1 MSQTLAISPTSPV
14 APAAAEA
21 PAATTAPAANG
32 APPVEKKATLQDKLD
47 ALLKEEGGLTYKARG
62 KEHKAT
68 DAASIIRN
76 LSRAHGMEETVG
88 ELSKDRE
95 AIAQERERKA
105 AIKAERDP
113 SKRWKM
119 IEEFL
124 GDGGS
129 LSEAAEARFLS
140 QAEEH
145 ERQQQMT
152 PRERE
157 MAAKLAELEKFRE
170 GAAEKEQREN
180 EERADREY
188 QDQSQRIFNHIAGKL
203 APALV
208 KAGVPKTE
216 AHEVMPR
223 AFKLM
228 DELRAHQDDPELAGL
243 NDDDIA
249 EALVGEREDKVWNIV
264 TKRDPTAFVAEI
276 TKRDPERANAM
287 CKAFA
292 VWKRS
297 TQGTANQALESRP
310 PSAKPVQNDDF
321 APPPPAVKRSW

>member
-1 MSQTLAISPTSPV
+1 MSQTLAISPTST
-14 APAAAEA
+14 PAA
-21 PAATTAPAANG
+21 PAATEAPASTSAPPTG

-76 LSRAHGMEETVG
+76 LSRAHGLEESVG
-88 ELSKDRE
+88 ELAKDRE
-95 AIAQERERKA
+95 TIAQERARKE

-119 IEEFL
+119 IEEL
-124 GDGGS
+124 IGDGGS

-140 QAEEH
+140 QAEEY
-145 ERQQQMT
+145 EKQQQMT

-170 GAAEKEQREN
+170 SAAEKEQREKAEA
-180 EERADREY
+180 EEREY
-188 QDQSQRIFNHIAGKL
+188 LAQSEQIGNYVSTKL
-203 APALV
+203 VAAL
-208 KAGVPKTE
+208 KAANVPPTE
-216 AHEVMPR
+216 AHEVLPR

-228 DELRAHQDDPELAGL
+228 DTAREAGIDVTDDEIAAEL
-243 NDDDIA
+243 
-249 EALVGEREDKVWNIV
+249 VSEREGKVWDTV
-264 TKRDPTAFVAEI
+264 LKREPDAFVSEFAKRDPARVKALAKSLATFLRGGNGKAAE
-276 TKRDPERANAM
+276 
-287 CKAFA
+287 
-292 VWKRS
+292 
-297 TQGTANQALESRP
+297 ALESRP

-321 APPPPAVKRSW
+321 APPAPKVKKSW

>member
-170 GAAEKEQREN
+170 GAAEKEQREKA
-180 EERADREY
+180 EAEQREY
-188 QDQSQRIFNHIAGKL
+188 EAQSEQIGNYVSGKL
-203 APALV
+203 VTALKAANIPA
-208 KAGVPKTE
+208 TE
-216 AHEVMPR
+216 AHAR
-223 AFKLM
+223 KS
-228 DELRAHQDDPELAGL
+228 RGQDYLDYQ
-243 NDDDIA
+243 
-249 EALVGEREDKVWNIV
+249 R
-264 TKRDPTAFVAEI
+264 TTSAFVPWF
-276 TKRDPERANAM
+276 K
-287 CKAFA
+287 K
-292 VWKRS
+292 
-297 TQGTANQALESRP
+297 GT
-310 PSAKPVQNDDF
+310 
-321 APPPPAVKRSW
+321 

>member
-1 MSQTLAISPTSPV
+1 MSQTLAISPTS
-14 APAAAEA
+14 APA
-21 PAATTAPAANG
+21 PAATESEAPKPAAAATG
-32 APPVEKKATLQDKLD
+32 APPVAAKPTLQDKLD

-76 LSRAHGMEETVG
+76 LSRAHGLEESVG
-88 ELSKDRE
+88 ELAKDRE
-95 AIAQERERKA
+95 SIAQEKARKD

-170 GAAEKEQREN
+170 SAAEKEQREKAAR
-180 EERADREY
+180 EEQEY
-188 QDQSQRIFNHIAGKL
+188 LEQSEQIGNYVSGKL
-203 APALV
+203 FTALKAANVPA
-208 KAGVPKTE
+208 TE
-216 AHEVMPR
+216 AHEVLPR
-223 AFKLM
+223 AYKLM
-228 DELRAHQDDPELAGL
+228 DTARAAGIEVSDDEIAAELVAEREERVWGTVLKREPAAFVEELA
-243 NDDDIA
+243 
-249 EALVGEREDKVWNIV
+249 
-264 TKRDPTAFVAEI
+264 KRDPARVVAL
-276 TKRDPERANAM
+276 A
-287 CKAFA
+287 KALA
-292 VWKRS
+292 PLLRRG
-297 TQGTANQALESRP
+297 QGPASEALESRP
-310 PSAKPVQNDDF
+310 APAKPVGNDDF
-321 APPPPAVKRSW
+321 APAPPKMKRSW

>member
-1 MSQTLAISPTSPV
+1 MSQTLAISPTS
-14 APAAAEA
+14 APA
-21 PAATTAPAANG
+21 PAATESEAPKPAAAATG
-32 APPVEKKATLQDKLD
+32 APPVAAKPTLQDKLD

-76 LSRAHGMEETVG
+76 LSRAHGLEESVG
-88 ELSKDRE
+88 ELAKDRE
-95 AIAQERERKA
+95 SIAQEKARKD

-170 GAAEKEQREN
+170 SAAEKEQREKAAR
-180 EERADREY
+180 EEQEY
-188 QDQSQRIFNHIAGKL
+188 LEQSEAIGNYVSGKL
-203 APALV
+203 FTALKAANVPA
-208 KAGVPKTE
+208 TE
-216 AHEVMPR
+216 AHEVLPR
-223 AFKLM
+223 AYKLM
-228 DELRAHQDDPELAGL
+228 DTARAAGIEVSDDEIAAELVA
-243 NDDDIA
+243 
-249 EALVGEREDKVWNIV
+249 EREERVWGTV
-264 TKRDPTAFVAEI
+264 LKREPEAFVAELA
-276 TKRDPERANAM
+276 KRDPARVIALA
-287 CKAFA
+287 KALA
-292 VWKRS
+292 PLVRKGN
-297 TQGTANQALESRP
+297 GTASQALESRP
-310 PSAKPVQNDDF
+310 APAKPVGNGDF
-321 APPPPAVKRSW
+321 APEPPKMKRSW

>member
-1 MSQTLAISPTSPV
+1 MSQTLAISPTS
-14 APAAAEA
+14 APA
-21 PAATTAPAANG
+21 PAATESEAPKPAAAVAG
-32 APPVEKKATLQDKLD
+32 APPVAAKPTLQDKLD

-76 LSRAHGMEETVG
+76 LSRAHGLEESVG
-88 ELSKDRE
+88 ELAKDRE
-95 AIAQERERKA
+95 SIAQEKARKD

-170 GAAEKEQREN
+170 SAAEKEQREKAAR
-180 EERADREY
+180 EEQEY
-188 QDQSQRIFNHIAGKL
+188 LEQSEQIGNYVSGKL
-203 APALV
+203 FTALKAANVPA
-208 KAGVPKTE
+208 TE
-216 AHEVMPR
+216 AHEVLPR
-223 AFKLM
+223 AYKLM
-228 DELRAHQDDPELAGL
+228 DTARAAGIEVSDDEIAAELVAEREERVWGTVLKREPAAFVEELA
-243 NDDDIA
+243 
-249 EALVGEREDKVWNIV
+249 
-264 TKRDPTAFVAEI
+264 KRDPARIVAL
-276 TKRDPERANAM
+276 A
-287 CKAFA
+287 KALA
-292 VWKRS
+292 PLLRRG
-297 TQGTANQALESRP
+297 QGKASEALEPRP
-310 PSAKPVQNDDF
+310 EGAKPVGNDDF
-321 APPPPAVKRSW
+321 VPPPPKMRRAW